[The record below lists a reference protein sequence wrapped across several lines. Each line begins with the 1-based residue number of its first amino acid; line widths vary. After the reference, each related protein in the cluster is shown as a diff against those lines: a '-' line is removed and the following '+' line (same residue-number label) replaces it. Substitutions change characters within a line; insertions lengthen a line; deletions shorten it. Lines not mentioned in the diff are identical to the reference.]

1 MRFATITLTLCLGLL
16 GARAAHAADDDTI
29 RLKPNG
35 NAVGTI
41 SKMSATEVSIDMAGG
56 QKRTIPVNEIE
67 TIIYAGEPAEMR
79 QVRSHIG
86 NGNYENALNAL
97 EKIAQ
102 VKIPREEVQL
112 DVAFYTAF
120 CRSRIALSGGGDV
133 AKAGGLMRQF
143 VGKSANNYHHLQAAE
158 ILGDLFA
165 AVGRFDLAYD
175 QYAIV
180 DKAPWPD
187 YKMRAG
193 VAKGRVLSAQKKY
206 PEALAAFDAVIKLAG
221 DGTGAAAQQ
230 KLAAELGKAICLANT
245 DKVDDG
251 IKLVNQVL
259 EAASPEDNELN
270 GRAYLALG
278 NCYKLKPGAAK
289 DARDA
294 FLHVDLL
301 YFQNREV
308 HAEALHNLVR
318 LFSEIGPQERSLQ
331 ASQALKERYPG
342 SVWAKN

>member
-1 MRFATITLTLCLGLL
+1 MRLNSFALTLCLGLL
-16 GARAAHAADDDTI
+16 AAQSALAADDDTI

-41 SKMSATEVSIDMAGG
+41 SKMSATDVSIDMAGG

-67 TIIYAGEPAEMR
+67 TIIYADEPAEMR

-86 NGNYENALNAL
+86 NGNYENAINAL

-102 VKIPREEVQL
+102 TNIAREEVKL
-112 DVAFYTAF
+112 DVAYYTAY
-120 CRSRIALSGGGDV
+120 CRSRIALAGGGDV
-133 AKAGGLMRQF
+133 GKAGGLMRQF
-143 VGKSANNYHHLQAAE
+143 VAKSATNYHHLQAAE

-165 AVGRFDLAYD
+165 AVGRFDLAYE
-175 QYAIV
+175 QYSV
-180 DKAPWPD
+180 VEKAPWPD
-187 YKMRAG
+187 YKLRAG
-193 VAKGRVLSAQKKY
+193 VAKGRVLAAQKKY
-206 PEALAAFDAVIKLAG
+206 PEALVAFEAVIKLAG
-221 DGTGAAAQQ
+221 DSPGAAAQQ

-245 DKVDDG
+245 DKVDEG
-251 IKLVNQVL
+251 IKLVQQVI
-259 EAASPEDNELN
+259 EASSPEDNDLN

-278 NCYKLKPGAAK
+278 NCYKQKAGAAK

-318 LFSEIGPQERSLQ
+318 LFSEVGPQERSLQ
-331 ASQALKERYPG
+331 ASQILKERYPG